1 MKKKLLI
8 SLIVATIF
16 TCLFAI
22 AVSATPMSM
31 YTEFPVY
38 IDGQADPT
46 TVYCTV
52 SDSYTPT
59 IELDDGFFTQPDN
72 DAQYKVDA
80 STIVKID
87 LSNAKPTGANKDYI
101 ARTTVLPQ
109 SQMTKLTEVKLVN
122 NSNYTDVANS
132 FAKGITTLT
141 TIDFG
146 SATKIIDSA
155 FEGCTG
161 LTELV
166 LPERIIQ
173 TNNNS
178 FKGCTGLTKLEIL
191 GEVNVHNSVFQG
203 CTSLADVTL
212 VKVKNIGNGMFY
224 GCSSLTEI
232 TIPETATSIGSTAF
246 MGTQIVSLHIPANV
260 TSLGTQM
267 VENVTTF
274 TTLTIAE
281 GSKLTSIG
289 HRCFQ
294 YSNLTG
300 DIVLPEG
307 LTSMSTV
314 AFAHTNITSITIPS
328 TLSNVPD
335 NAFQNCDNLET
346 VVLPD
351 NLTAIG
357 SNAFSGCTSLTEINV
372 PNTVTSIGSNAFN
385 NCTSATIT
393 IDITKLTSIGGY
405 AFKNFTSLTG
415 EIDISNATTV
425 GEYAF
430 ESCTGITGVK
440 LNSTLTSI
448 GKGAFKGCTGITE
461 INLPS
466 TLTSI
471 GDSCFQGCT
480 SITEVTIPDSVTY
493 LGTSSFQGC
502 SNLAEVNI
510 STSSN
515 ISNGWIS
522 VFRGCSSLTSIFVPP
537 MVTELKYD
545 NFWDCTSL
553 TEIKFSEGLK
563 TISGGNNFA
572 NCTNLTTIVFP
583 NSLETLAG
591 GNMSHFVEEIS
602 FGYGLKS
609 ITGEGALM
617 SKALKRV
624 YIPAGL
630 TGMYKRLLGYSSESD
645 SSMNITFIFTG
656 TKSEAEA
663 LQALYKSVADSA
675 HDANNKKFYDAT
687 LVSADE
693 YDVTQEPSGFTF
705 VYGYNACKAFYN
717 DEHNHGAE
725 QEKFLGAE
733 YLTDYVIA
741 TTCQRCNENV
751 IKETIATAIF
761 TNKGYSYASYGT
773 GKSFTFGISLNE
785 QSYSDYIAH
794 NPDANIKF
802 GFIIGSV
809 ESDDNDI
816 LNADGTSKLSNYIIT
831 DFTDTNYQ
839 NLNRYDLIM
848 HGIGDDDVDTPL
860 YCGAY
865 VIEDSSIYYI
875 GNTTTDGAVPI
886 TYDKL
891 PVVNS

>member
-1 MKKKLLI
+1 MKKKLLL
-8 SLIVATIF
+8 SLIVAAIF

-52 SDSYTPT
+52 SDAYTPT

-72 DAQYKVDA
+72 DDQYKVDA

-87 LSNAKPTGANKDYI
+87 LSNAKPTGARRDYI
-101 ARTTVLPQ
+101 ARTTALPQ
-109 SQMTKLTEVKLVN
+109 SQMTRLTEVKLVN
-122 NSNYTDVANS
+122 NSNYTDVAHS

-146 SATKIIDSA
+146 SATKTIDSA

-161 LTELV
+161 ITELV

-178 FKGCTGLTKLEIL
+178 FKGCTGLTRLEIL

-274 TTLTIAE
+274 TTLTFAE

-314 AFAHTNITSITIPS
+314 AFASTNITSITIPS

-335 NAFQNCDNLET
+335 NAFQKCDNLET
-346 VVLPD
+346 VVLPN

-357 SNAFSGCTSLTEINV
+357 SNAFDGCTSLTEINV

-405 AFKNFTSLTG
+405 AFKNFTGLTG
-415 EIDISNATTV
+415 VIDISLATSI

-430 ESCTGITGVK
+430 ENCTGITGVK

-493 LGTSSFQGC
+493 LGSSSFQGC
-502 SNLAEVNI
+502 SSLAEVNI
-510 STSSN
+510 SASSN

-563 TISGGNNFA
+563 TITGGNNFA
-572 NCTNLTTIVFP
+572 NCANLTTIVFP

-602 FGYGLKS
+602 FGNGLKS

-617 SKALKRV
+617 SVALKRV

-630 TGMYKRLLGYSSESD
+630 TGMYKRLLGYGSAGD

-663 LQALYKSVADSA
+663 LQALYKSVADPG

-705 VYGYNACKAFYN
+705 VYGYNACNAFYKG
-717 DEHNHGAE
+717 EHNEGPVE
-725 QEKFLGAE
+725 MKFDGQK
-733 YLTDYVIA
+733 YVSNFVNA
-741 TTCQRCNENV
+741 STCTRCALDFVVGEP
-751 IKETIATAIF
+751 ICGPLF
-761 TNKGYSYASYGT
+761 DDLGYSTEDEGTAFAYAVIVNSTNIDKYIEVT
-773 GKSFTFGISLNE
+773 GDTLV
-785 QSYSDYIAH
+785 Y
-794 NPDANIKF
+794 
-802 GFIIGSV
+802 GFIVGLYAENSTGDIINAEGVAQIANSIV
-809 ESDDNDI
+809 FDFSDP
-816 LNADGTSKLSNYIIT
+816 NY
-831 DFTDTNYQ
+831 D
-839 NLNRYDLIM
+839 NLNRFELKFTNITNAEL
-848 HGIGDDDVDTPL
+848 GL
-860 YCGAY
+860 YCNAY
-865 VIEDSSIYYI
+865 VINDTEVSYI
-875 GNTTTDGAVPI
+875 GAVTEDYKAAPI
-886 TYDKL
+886 TFANL
-891 PVVNS
+891 PKKNKE

>member
-8 SLIVATIF
+8 SLIVAAIF

-52 SDSYTPT
+52 SDAYTPT

-87 LSNAKPTGANKDYI
+87 LSNAKPTGAKKDYI

-122 NSNYTDVANS
+122 NSNYTDVAHS

-178 FKGCTGLTKLEIL
+178 FKGCTGLTRLEIL

-212 VKVKNIGNGMFY
+212 VKVKNIGIGMFN

-246 MGTQIVSLHIPANV
+246 MGTKIVSLHIPANV

-267 VENVTTF
+267 VESVTTF
-274 TTLTIAE
+274 TTLTFAE

-307 LTSMSTV
+307 LTSMDTV
-314 AFAHTNITSITIPS
+314 AFASTNITSITIPS
-328 TLSNVPD
+328 TLSKVSD
-335 NAFQNCDNLET
+335 NAFKYCDNLET

-357 SNAFSGCTSLTEINV
+357 SNAFDGCTSLTEINV

-393 IDITKLTSIGGY
+393 IDITKLTSIGSY
-405 AFKNFTSLTG
+405 AFKNFTGLTG
-415 EIDISNATTV
+415 VIDISLATSI

-430 ESCTGITGVK
+430 ENCTGITGVN

-448 GKGAFKGCTGITE
+448 SKGAFKGCTGITE

-471 GDSCFQGCT
+471 GDSCFQDCT

-493 LGTSSFQGC
+493 LGSSSFQGC

-515 ISNGWIS
+515 ISNAWVS
-522 VFRGCSSLTSIFVPP
+522 VFRNCTALTSIYVPP

-545 NFWDCTSL
+545 NFWSCKAL
-553 TEIKFSEGLK
+553 EEVKFSEGLK
-563 TISGGNNFA
+563 TISGGNNFSD
-572 NCTNLTTIVFP
+572 CQKLTKIVFP
-583 NSLETLAG
+583 NTLETLAG
-591 GNMSHFVEEIS
+591 GNINNNVEEIY
-602 FGYGLKS
+602 FGYSLKS
-609 ITGEGALM
+609 ITGEGALH
-617 SKALKRV
+617 SQALKRV
-624 YIPAGL
+624 YIPASL
-630 TGMYKRLLGYSSESD
+630 TTMYKRLLGYSNAND
-645 SSMNITFIFTG
+645 SSNNITFIFTG
-656 TKSEAEA
+656 TKAEAEA
-663 LQALYKSVADSA
+663 LQAHYKSVANSS
-675 HDANNKKFYDAT
+675 HEANNKKFYDAT

-705 VYGYNACKAFYN
+705 VYGYNACDAFYKGEH
-717 DEHNHGAE
+717 DEGPVE
-725 QEKFLGAE
+725 MKFDGQE
-733 YLTDYVIA
+733 YVSNFVNA
-741 TTCQRCNENV
+741 STCTRCALSFIVGEP
-751 IKETIATAIF
+751 ICGPLF
-761 TNKGYSYASYGT
+761 DDLGYSTEDEGTAFAYAIIVNSTNIDKYIEAT
-773 GKSFTFGISLNE
+773 GDTLV
-785 QSYSDYIAH
+785 Y
-794 NPDANIKF
+794 
-802 GFIIGSV
+802 GFIVGLYAENSTG
-809 ESDDNDI
+809 DI
-816 LNADGTSKLSNYIIT
+816 INANGEAQIANSLVF
-831 DFTDTNYQ
+831 DFTEPRYD
-839 NLNRYDLIM
+839 NLNRFELKFTNITNTEL
-848 HGIGDDDVDTPL
+848 GL
-860 YCGAY
+860 YCNAY
-865 VIEDSSIYYI
+865 VINDTDVSYI
-875 GNTTTDGAVPI
+875 GAVTEDYKAQPI
-886 TYDKL
+886 TFANL
-891 PVVNS
+891 PKKDEE

>member
-8 SLIVATIF
+8 TAILVVSLI
-16 TCLFAI
+16 CLFTMVAG
-22 AVSATPMSM
+22 AEAMSM
-31 YTEFPVY
+31 YAEFDVVL
-38 IDGQADPT
+38 DGQTEYT
-46 TVYCTV
+46 TVY
-52 SDSYTPT
+52 SSIADAWTPT
-59 IELDDGFFTQPDN
+59 IELNKGFYTQPDN

-101 ARTTVLPQ
+101 ARTTALPQ

-122 NSNYTDVANS
+122 NSNYTDVANN
-132 FAKGITTLT
+132 FAKGIITLT

-178 FKGCTGLTKLEIL
+178 FKGCTGLIKLEIL
-191 GEVNVHNSVFQG
+191 GEVNVHNNVFQD

-212 VKVKNIGNGMFY
+212 VKVKNIGNGMFRN
-224 GCSSLTEI
+224 CSSLTEI

-246 MGTQIVSLHIPANV
+246 MGTSLVSIHVPANV
-260 TSLGTQM
+260 TSIGTQAFEE
-267 VENVTTF
+267 VKTF
-274 TTLTIAE
+274 TTLTLAE
-281 GSKLTSIG
+281 NSKLTTIG

-307 LTSMSTV
+307 LTSMDTR
-314 AFAHTNITSITIPS
+314 AFVGTKITSVTIPS
-328 TLSNVPD
+328 TLTTIPNETFVGC
-335 NAFQNCDNLET
+335 AELET

-357 SNAFSGCTSLTEINV
+357 SNAFDGCTSLTEINV

-393 IDITKLTSIGGY
+393 IDITKLTSIGSY
-405 AFKNFTSLTG
+405 AFKNFTGLTG
-415 EIDISNATTV
+415 VIDISLATSV

-430 ESCTGITGVK
+430 ENCTGITGVK

-493 LGTSSFQGC
+493 LGNSSFQGC

-630 TGMYKRLLGYSSESD
+630 TGMYKRLLGYNSEAD

-656 TKSEAEA
+656 TKAEAEA
-663 LQALYKSVADSA
+663 LQAHYKSVADSN

-693 YDVTQEPSGFTF
+693 YDITQEPSGFTF
-705 VYGYNACKAFYN
+705 VYGYNACDAFYKG
-717 DEHNHGAE
+717 EHNKGEVEARFE
-725 QEKFLGAE
+725 GQK
-733 YLTDYVIA
+733 YVSNFVNA
-741 TTCQRCNENV
+741 STCTRCALSFIVGEP
-751 IKETIATAIF
+751 ICGPLF
-761 TNKGYSYASYGT
+761 DDLGYSTEDNGTAFAYAIIVNSTNIDKYIEVT
-773 GKSFTFGISLNE
+773 GDTLV
-785 QSYSDYIAH
+785 Y
-794 NPDANIKF
+794 
-802 GFIIGSV
+802 GFIVGLYAENSTG
-809 ESDDNDI
+809 DI
-816 LNADGTSKLSNYIIT
+816 INANGEAQIANSIVFDLSNPIYE
-831 DFTDTNYQ
+831 
-839 NLNRYDLIM
+839 NLNRFELKFTNITNAEL
-848 HGIGDDDVDTPL
+848 GL
-860 YCGAY
+860 YCNAY
-865 VIEDSSIYYI
+865 VINDTDVSYI
-875 GNTTTDGAVPI
+875 GAITEDYKAQPI
-886 TYDKL
+886 TFANL
-891 PVVNS
+891 PKKDEE

>member
-1 MKKKLLI
+1 MKKKILLA
-8 SLIVATIF
+8 LLLVAIF

-52 SDSYTPT
+52 SDAWTPT

-87 LSNAKPTGANKDYI
+87 LSNVKPTGAKKDYI
-101 ARTTVLPQ
+101 ARTTALPQ

-146 SATKIIDSA
+146 SATRIIDSA

-178 FKGCTGLTKLEIL
+178 FKGCTGLTRLEIL
-191 GEVNVHNSVFQG
+191 GEVNVHSSVFQG
-203 CTSLADVTL
+203 CTSLVDVTL
-212 VKVKNIGNGMFY
+212 VKVKNIGNGMFN

-267 VENVTTF
+267 VESVTTF
-274 TTLTIAE
+274 TTLTFAE

-307 LTSMSTV
+307 LTSMDTV
-314 AFAHTNITSITIPS
+314 AFASTNITSITIPS
-328 TLSNVPD
+328 TLSKVPD
-335 NAFQNCDNLET
+335 NAFKYCDNLET

-357 SNAFSGCTSLTEINV
+357 SNAFDGCTSLTEINV

-393 IDITKLTSIGGY
+393 IDITKLTSIGSY
-405 AFKNFTSLTG
+405 AFKNFTGLTG
-415 EIDISNATTV
+415 VIDISLATSI

-430 ESCTGITGVK
+430 ENCTGITGVN

-448 GKGAFKGCTGITE
+448 SKGAFKGCTGITV

-471 GDSCFQGCT
+471 GDSCFQDCT

-493 LGTSSFQGC
+493 LGSSSFQGC

-515 ISNGWIS
+515 ISNAWVS
-522 VFRGCSSLTSIFVPP
+522 VFRNCTALTSIYVPP

-545 NFWDCTSL
+545 NFWSCKAL
-553 TEIKFSEGLK
+553 EEVKFSEGLK
-563 TISGGNNFA
+563 TISGGNNFSD
-572 NCTNLTTIVFP
+572 CQKLTKIVFP
-583 NSLETLAG
+583 NTLETLAG
-591 GNMSHFVEEIS
+591 GNINNNVEEIY
-602 FGYGLKS
+602 FGYSLKS
-609 ITGEGALM
+609 ITGEGALH
-617 SKALKRV
+617 SQALKRV
-624 YIPAGL
+624 YIPASL
-630 TGMYKRLLGYSSESD
+630 TTMYKRLLGYSNAND
-645 SSMNITFIFTG
+645 SSNNITFIFTG
-656 TKSEAEA
+656 TKAEAEA
-663 LQALYKSVADSA
+663 LQAHYKSVANSS
-675 HDANNKKFYDAT
+675 HEANNKKFYDAI

-693 YDVTQEPSGFTF
+693 YDITQEPSGFTF
-705 VYGYNACKAFYN
+705 VYGYNACDAFYKG
-717 DEHNHGAE
+717 EHKEGPVE
-725 QEKFLGAE
+725 MKFDGQE
-733 YLTDYVIA
+733 YVSNFVNA
-741 TTCQRCNENV
+741 STCTRCELSFIV
-751 IKETIATAIF
+751 GEPICGPLF
-761 TNKGYSYASYGT
+761 DDLGYSTEDEGTAFAYAIIVNSTNIDKYIEVT
-773 GKSFTFGISLNE
+773 GDTLV
-785 QSYSDYIAH
+785 Y
-794 NPDANIKF
+794 
-802 GFIIGSV
+802 GFIVGLYAENSTG
-809 ESDDNDI
+809 DI
-816 LNADGTSKLSNYIIT
+816 INANGEAQIANSLVF
-831 DFTDTNYQ
+831 DFTEPKYD
-839 NLNRYDLIM
+839 NLNRFELKFTNITNTEL
-848 HGIGDDDVDTPL
+848 GL
-860 YCGAY
+860 YCNAY
-865 VIEDSSIYYI
+865 VINDTDVSYI
-875 GNTTTDGAVPI
+875 GAVTEDYKAQPI
-886 TYDKL
+886 TFANL
-891 PVVNS
+891 PKKDEE